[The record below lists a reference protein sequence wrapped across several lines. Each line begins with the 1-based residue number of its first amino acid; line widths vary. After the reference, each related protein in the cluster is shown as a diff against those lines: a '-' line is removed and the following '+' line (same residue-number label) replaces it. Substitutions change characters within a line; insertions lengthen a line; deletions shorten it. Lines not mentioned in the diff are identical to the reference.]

1 MNYLV
6 TGAAGF
12 IASRV
17 AHQLLD
23 QGHEVIG
30 LDNLNDY
37 YDVRIKRHRLEAL
50 TGRPGFSFQPLDIE
64 DKPSLDGLF
73 ERHRF
78 EAILNLAARAGVRY
92 SVENPY
98 VYLSTNATGTLNLL
112 ELMRH
117 RGVKKMV
124 LASTSS
130 LYAGQPMPFHE
141 ELPVN
146 TPISTYAAT
155 KKAAEMLCHSYHHL
169 FDLDISIVRYFTVYG
184 PAGRPD
190 MCMFRFIK
198 WIDEGTE
205 LEIFGDGS
213 QCRDFTFVED
223 VARGSIL
230 ALKPLGYEVVNI
242 GGGKAPTT
250 INEVIAGIERR
261 LGKKAKCRY
270 MPFHK
275 ADISE
280 TRADI
285 SKAARL
291 LGWTPEVDLE
301 EGITRTVDWYV
312 ANRSWVKDVA
322 L

>member
-1 MNYLV
+1 MKYLV

-17 AHQLLD
+17 AHQLLA
-23 QGHEVIG
+23 QGHEVVGI
-30 LDNLNDY
+30 DNLNDY
-37 YDVRIKRHRLEAL
+37 YDVRIKRHRLEDL
-50 TGRPGFSFQPLDIE
+50 KGRPGFSFQPLDIE
-64 DKPSLDGLF
+64 DRTALEALF
-73 ERHRF
+73 GNHRF
-78 EAILNLAARAGVRY
+78 DAILNLAARAGVRY

-98 VYLSTNATGTLNLL
+98 VYLTTNGTGTLNLL

-117 RGVKKMV
+117 RGVKKLV

-169 FDLDISIVRYFTVYG
+169 FDLDISILRYFTVYG

-223 VARGSIL
+223 IARGTIL
-230 ALKPLGYEVVNI
+230 GLKPLGYEVINL
-242 GGGKAPTT
+242 GGGRAPTT
-250 INEVIAGIERR
+250 INEVIAGIEQR

-285 SKAARL
+285 SKAGRL

>member
-1 MNYLV
+1 MKYLV

-17 AHQLLD
+17 AHQLLE
-23 QGHEVIG
+23 QGHEVVG

-50 TGRPGFSFQPLDIE
+50 KGRPGFVFHEVDIE
-64 DKPSLDGLF
+64 DRAALEPLF
-73 ERHRF
+73 RAHAF
-78 EAILNLAARAGVRY
+78 DAVVNLAARAGVRY

-117 RGVKKMV
+117 RGVRKMA

-223 VARGSIL
+223 IARGTIL
-230 ALKPLGYEVVNI
+230 SLRPLGYEIVNL

-270 MPFHK
+270 LPFHK